1 MLSMRKRILN
11 EMEGKSMARMES
23 KSVRVAPAAEQST
36 IDRYQKF
43 GWVLLGSQEVF
54 NRDSHLEEGAPGTI
68 NSVTETTHF
77 VKLVFQRDMDMPYY
91 NKIKELDEQFEVTLD
106 ELDSSK
112 RLRRRS
118 LLWSIPLG
126 FLVTAWIGSIE
137 DSIVVFIAGLIGGAC
152 VIAGGIYLRKRATK
166 QCDELTAKRD
176 EILTAIA
183 RYV

>member
-1 MLSMRKRILN
+1 MLSMRKQILN

-23 KSVRVAPAAEQST
+23 KSVRVSPAAEQIT

-91 NKIKELDEQFEVTLD
+91 DKIKELDEQFEVTLN

-126 FLVTAWIGSIE
+126 LFVMMCATGSK
-137 DSIVVFIAGLIGGAC
+137 SIVVDIVCLIGGAC

-176 EILTAIA
+176 EILTSIA
-183 RYV
+183 HYV